1 MGEDRPGRRP
11 QGRAG
16 LIALHSVSGLDPAIG
31 PLAEAAARERHGMM
45 RRLVDDWSSGANRFE
60 RPGEVFLGTWLDG
73 RLVGVGGL
81 NRDPYADDDLTGR
94 VRHVFVLP
102 GARRSGV
109 GTALLREIIARAPQT
124 FRVLRLRTFTPDAA
138 AFYAALGFAET
149 SEPEASHRME
159 WPA

>member
-1 MGEDRPGRRP
+1 MHEG
-11 QGRAG
+11 
-16 LIALHSVSGLDPAIG
+16 
-31 PLAEAAARERHGMM
+31 HGMI
-45 RRLVDDWSSGANRFE
+45 RRLVDDWASGANRFD
-60 RPGEVFLGTWLDG
+60 RPGEVLLGAWLNG

-102 GARRSGV
+102 DARRAGV
-109 GTALLREIIARAPQT
+109 GAALLREIVARAPQA
-124 FRVLRLRTFTPDAA
+124 FRVLRLRTVTPDAA
-138 AFYAALGFAET
+138 AFYAALGFTET